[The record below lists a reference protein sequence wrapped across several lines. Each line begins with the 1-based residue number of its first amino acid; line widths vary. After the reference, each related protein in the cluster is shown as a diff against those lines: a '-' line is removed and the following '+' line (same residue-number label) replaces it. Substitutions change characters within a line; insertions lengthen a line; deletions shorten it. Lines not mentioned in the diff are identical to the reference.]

1 MKKLILIAS
10 VVVAGC
16 AQMYTPPTTLSP
28 STIDHINAQT
38 DVVFNAANRA
48 LVANGYQVTSTD
60 ANAGI
65 ISTAPRDLRLAPEQ
79 ADCGTV
85 MGIDYL
91 KDNRTSTRVAFG
103 IIVTDAKIEVKTTIQ
118 GEYKSGGGSGGQS
131 DIVLTCVSR
140 GGLERDMLAKIRSE
154 VR

>member
-1 MKKLILIAS
+1 MKKLILIA
-10 VVVAGC
+10 VAVITGC

-28 STIDHINAQT
+28 SAVDNVNGKKQEM
-38 DVVFNAANRA
+38 FNAASRA
-48 LVANGYQVTSTD
+48 LVANGYQVTSSD
-60 ANAGI
+60 INAGI
-65 ISTAPRDLRLAPEQ
+65 ISTAPLDLRIEPEQ

-103 IIVTDAKIEVKTTIQ
+103 VVISDVKIEVKTTIQ

-140 GGLERDMLAKIRSE
+140 GGLERDMLAKIRAE